1 MYKTPKMHKSLIK
14 VKQSVEGETI
24 ELKVRRLIDNK
35 EPIKDGSPLIYT
47 ERSKGVDPAHNIRTD
62 RFELAC
68 EAMDKVHKSK
78 LAKRENKGETK
89 EETKIIKM
97 DTDKKDD
104 GKAEPTA
111 GKVESK

>member
-14 VKQSVEGETI
+14 VKQPVEGETI

-68 EAMDKVHKSK
+68 EAMDKIHKSK
-78 LAKRENKGETK
+78 LAKREDKGDAKTV
-89 EETKIIKM
+89 KM
-97 DTDKKDD
+97 DTNKNND
-104 GKAEPTA
+104 GKAEPTD
-111 GKVESK
+111 GKLESK